1 MLIKCPECE
10 LQVSDKALSCPHCG
24 YPMKPEIIKKIR
36 KEKDLTQQAL
46 ADQIGIKQNSVALIE
61 SGKRN
66 ASDQVILAICRECH
80 VREEWLR
87 SGEGDMFAPSPSSAL
102 DALAAER
109 GLSRGEVILVEKLLE
124 LKPEVRQAI
133 LDYIV
138 GVAAAVGAEGVPV
151 AQPAPPPDPA
161 AELHAEL
168 DRQLA
173 MEKEAGAKSEA
184 S

>member
-1 MLIKCPECE
+1 MNERIK
-10 LQVSDKALSCPHCG
+10 LLRRHFQ
-24 YPMKPEIIKKIR
+24 
-36 KEKDLTQQAL
+36 LTQDAFAARL
-46 ADQIGIKQNSVALIE
+46 GIKRGAVANYEIGRNIPADSVVVLM
-61 SGKRN
+61 
-66 ASDQVILAICRECH
+66 CREFN

-87 SGEGDMFAPSPSSAL
+87 TGEGPMFAPAPASAL

-109 GLSRGEVILVEKLLE
+109 GLSRGEAILVEKLLD

-138 GVAAAVGAEGVPV
+138 EVAAAINAEGAQV
-151 AQPAPPPDPA
+151 AAPPPDPA
-161 AELHAEL
+161 AALHAEL

-173 MEKEAGAKSEA
+173 DEKEAEARSEV

>member
-1 MLIKCPECE
+1 MNERIK
-10 LQVSDKALSCPHCG
+10 LL
-24 YPMKPEIIKKIR
+24 R
-36 KEKDLTQQAL
+36 KHFDLTQDAFAARIGVKRGAIANYEIGRNIP
-46 ADQIGIKQNSVALIE
+46 ADSVVALI
-61 SGKRN
+61 
-66 ASDQVILAICRECH
+66 CREFN

-87 SGEGDMFAPSPSSAL
+87 TGEGDMFAPSPSSAL